1 MELERWPVV
10 SGSFRTG
17 NPEDPVALVI
27 LGAEEFED
35 YQGCAIYG
43 SVKTE
48 NLGLEKM
55 VANTVSNPNIRYF
68 LLAGEEV
75 KGHRTGNSLKAL
87 LENGLDESGRI
98 IGAEGAIP
106 YIENIPR
113 EAVERFREQITL
125 IDMVGTTD
133 RETLQQKIF
142 ELQRQNPGPL
152 DKPPLV
158 FEKKSKEKKETPCL
172 PDPGSSRAGPGLQ
185 SLPAASAGP
194 GGPGQVHEH
203 QKTGVPTLFRPRKPP
218 RPCRSLFSPLSSG
231 PLLTP

>member
-158 FEKKSKEKKETPCL
+158 FEKKAKK
-172 PDPGSSRAGPGLQ
+172 
-185 SLPAASAGP
+185 
-194 GGPGQVHEH
+194 
-203 QKTGVPTLFRPRKPP
+203 KKKPP
-218 RPCRSLFSPLSSG
+218 AFQTPEVPAQVQDFKASL
-231 PLLTP
+231 LLLRHLEARVRFTNTKKQEFLRFFALGSLLGLAGVFFLLFLRGLF